1 MIQDRI
7 RAIVHRLRSS
17 RLVAALA
24 LALFGAGI
32 VLSLRAN
39 PGLLLGLDWQAVSVL
54 LPLTLLVILLGGIE
68 TRLLANGLG
77 GQMALAEALRFTAYG
92 SAANILPIPGAAM
105 VRVAALQ
112 KSGARIRGASGVT
125 LGAGLVWLGVAFL
138 VAGLSIYAMEPW
150 LSVGISS
157 FGVSLFAAGLAIARG
172 SGLGVRFC
180 AGVIVI
186 KLVSIGVEI
195 ARYTVVITA
204 LGYPVGWTQST
215 LVSTAGALGSAVG
228 IAPGGLGIREGA
240 AAAFAAIVS
249 LPPEVGFMAA
259 ALNRCVMLSLLAAFS
274 IMILTRSRKGRGYAA
289 S

>member
-1 MIQDRI
+1 MIQDRL
-7 RAIVHRLRSS
+7 RAIVHCLRSS

-24 LALFGAGI
+24 LVLFAAGI
-32 VLSLRAN
+32 VFSLRAD
-39 PGLLLGLDWQAVSVL
+39 PGLLLGLDWQGFSAL
-54 LPLTLLVILLGGIE
+54 LPLTLLMIVLGGME

-77 GQMALAEALRFTAYG
+77 GQMGFSEALRFTAYG

-112 KSGARIRGASGVT
+112 KSGASIRRASGVT
-125 LGAGLVWLGVAFL
+125 LGAGIVWLGLAVL
-138 VAGLSIYAMEPW
+138 VAGISIHSMEPW

-157 FGVSLFAAGLAIARG
+157 FGVSLFAAGLAIARR
-172 SGLGVRFC
+172 SGLDLRFC
-180 AGVIVI
+180 AGMIVI
-186 KLVSIGVEI
+186 KSVSIGLEI
-195 ARYTVVITA
+195 VRYTVVITA

-215 LVSTAGALGSAVG
+215 LISTAGALGSAVG
-228 IAPGGLGIREGA
+228 IAPGGLGIREGTA
-240 AAAFAAIVS
+240 AMLAAFVS

-274 IMILTRSRKGRGYAA
+274 IMILTQSRKGRGYAA